1 MNTVAGSSF
10 AFCLVFVVLEVLAI
24 AGLTLINT
32 GLGRSRN
39 AAHTLTT
46 SLCVVSVAT
55 LVYFV
60 WGFALQDMPIPAARS
75 FGFESRPVGL
85 FLRGASDPGGL
96 LCFFS
101 AILNVGIASLIPL
114 GAALDRWRLSAACIS
129 TLLFAGLTY
138 PIVAWLAWHSGG
150 AAITLQSKL
159 GATFLDV
166 GGSGVIQAT
175 GGFTALAVCWLVGP
189 RLGKYSA
196 TGVPNAIPAHNVV
209 LVMFGCV
216 LAWVGWLGLNSAGA
230 ILNAGVDLDKSPL
243 ILTNTSLSATAAA
256 LTAAAATRIRFRK
269 PDASLIANGWMAGL
283 VASSAGCSSLKPATS
298 VLTGLV
304 AGAAVV
310 FSVEALEFRLKIDDP
325 GGSISVHAIAGV
337 WGLLAVGIFA
347 GATHQLW
354 AQIVGIATLLGFI
367 LPMSYGLNWVL
378 AHVVSYRAKP
388 DQERQGLDLHDLGA
402 DAYPEFVT
410 HSDEFVQR

>member
-1 MNTVAGSSF
+1 
-10 AFCLVFVVLEVLAI
+10 
-24 AGLTLINT
+24 
-32 GLGRSRN
+32 
-39 AAHTLTT
+39 
-46 SLCVVSVAT
+46 
-55 LVYFV
+55 
-60 WGFALQDMPIPAARS
+60 
-75 FGFESRPVGL
+75 
-85 FLRGASDPGGL
+85 L